1 MRFLLAIQN
10 GGEFGGRRIL
20 RPETVRLMTTNQVPA
35 KAYPISVP
43 SPGGLAMTGT
53 GFGLGF
59 YVRSKIDD
67 TWDADAHV
75 GEYGW
80 AGSDCTFY
88 WVSPADNLIVI
99 TLQQSVPFEWDF
111 GVKKL
116 I

>member
-1 MRFLLAIQN
+1 
-10 GGEFGGRRIL
+10 
-20 RPETVRLMTTNQVPA
+20 MTR
-35 KAYPISVP
+35 
-43 SPGGLAMTGT
+43 T

-116 I
+116 IYDAVKK